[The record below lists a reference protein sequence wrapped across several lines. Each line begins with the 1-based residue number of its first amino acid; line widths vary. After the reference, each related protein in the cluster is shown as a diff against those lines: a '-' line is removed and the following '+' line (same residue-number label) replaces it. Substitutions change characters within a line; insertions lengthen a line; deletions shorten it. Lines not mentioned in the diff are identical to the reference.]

1 MELQIN
7 SVDQMHQLGAKIGAQ
22 LKAGDVVVLTGELGS
37 GKTVLTQGIASS
49 FGIKNITS
57 PTFVISRVYKSKIN
71 FIHIDT
77 YRLLDQGVSSFSD
90 LDFESYLENSI
101 FVIEWGAS
109 FVNTLNDQYLE
120 IIIKQGTEESF
131 RNISF
136 NLVGDRWSGFNLWV
150 PFWQL
155 IPQPLEHLSL

>member
-7 SVDQMHQLGAKIGAQ
+7 SVDQMHQLGARFGAQ

-109 FVNTLNDQYLE
+109 FVNTLTDQYLE

-131 RNISF
+131 RNINF
-136 NLVGDRWSGFNLWV
+136 NLVGDRWSGFNL
-150 PFWQL
+150 
-155 IPQPLEHLSL
+155 